1 MLSNPLATVG
11 LFSTHWT
18 VVLIVGLL
26 FFSLQVALTLR
37 ISLSLRRQERLLRR
51 LYRELSQGGD
61 GRQPVD
67 TLPEGFAWLKWVI
80 TIFPAGTATPP
91 GSYTRD
97 SVLQELDT
105 RLASDAS
112 YLLLQR
118 MGVMA
123 PLLGVIL
130 TVAGFWYLQVEES
143 GDMQLRD
150 ILFAVTPL
158 VSGVGAG
165 AVLALINQGLLQWT
179 SQRIESLRMVART
192 WFDVAIWNSVGLD
205 SQAATVNAVG
215 AVERMA
221 VAISQAADHHT
232 ESANRLTASTSTIN
246 DSAREFCG
254 VVREFGGQ
262 IQGVPQTLG
271 DLTSTMQASATALES
286 LIHVGS
292 RRRQSRR
299 VCGRVPD
306 NGRQR
311 VRQRRQETTRLR
323 AGSRRCSAVRRNNDG
338 SPKAQRARHAGNDR
352 IEQGIVQ
359 IA

>member
-1 MLSNPLATVG
+1 M
-11 LFSTHWT
+11 
-18 VVLIVGLL
+18 
-26 FFSLQVALTLR
+26 
-37 ISLSLRRQERLLRR
+37 
-51 LYRELSQGGD
+51 
-61 GRQPVD
+61 
-67 TLPEGFAWLKWVI
+67 KWVI

-232 ESANRLTASTSTIN
+232 ESANRLTASTSTIH
-246 DSAREFCG
+246 DSAHEFCG

-271 DLTSTMQASATALES
+271 DLTKAMQASATALES
-286 LIHVGS
+286 LIHVGFAH
-292 RRRQSRR
+292 RRQSRR

-311 VRQRRQETTRLR
+311 VRQHRQETTALR
-323 AGSRRCSAVRRNNDG
+323 AGVLLMQRSMSEQRWKSLKLSAHDMQETIE
-338 SPKAQRARHAGNDR
+338 SSKASFRSLKEAIEDDAFARAATVPRHGWP
-352 IEQGIVQ
+352 IVQ
-359 IA
+359 PPGRPYGQPGIAGRTSLRNR